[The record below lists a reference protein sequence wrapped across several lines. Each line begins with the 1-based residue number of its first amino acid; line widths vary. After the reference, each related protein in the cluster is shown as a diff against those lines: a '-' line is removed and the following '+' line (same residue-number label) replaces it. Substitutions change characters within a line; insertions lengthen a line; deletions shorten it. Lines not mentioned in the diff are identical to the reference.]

1 MPAGGC
7 ERGILRPRSLSRG
20 RFRGVNPLP
29 GGHAWLGSLA
39 MSDMRIAVLGAAG
52 RMGQALTRVLVETPG
67 CAVAGGIEAKGSPQV
82 GRDLGEVAGLAPLG
96 VAITDDPLPVFAH
109 VDGVLD
115 FTTPAST
122 TAFAALSAQARI
134 VHVIG
139 TTGLS
144 AADEAK
150 IEAAA
155 RHAAIVKAGNMS
167 QGVNLLSVLAARV
180 AEALGPEFDIEILEM
195 HHRHKRDAPSGTS
208 LLLGQAA
215 AKARGISLEERGVR
229 TRDGDIGPRREG
241 DIGFATLRG
250 GDVVGEHR
258 VIFAGPGERIELA
271 HIANDRGIFAR
282 GAVKAALWARGR
294 APGLYTMTDVLGL

>member
-1 MPAGGC
+1 MK
-7 ERGILRPRSLSRG
+7 
-20 RFRGVNPLP
+20 
-29 GGHAWLGSLA
+29 
-39 MSDMRIAVLGAAG
+39 IAVLGAAG
-52 RMGQALTRVLVETPG
+52 RMGHTLTRDLAETPG
-67 CAVAGGIEAKGSPQV
+67 CAV
-82 GRDLGEVAGLAPLG
+82 GEVAGIEPLG
-96 VAITDDPLPVFAH
+96 VAITDDPLPVFAQ

-122 TAFAALSAQARI
+122 VAFAALSAQARI

-155 RHAAIVKAGNMS
+155 RHATIVKAGNMS
-167 QGVNLLSVLAARV
+167 QGVNLLAVLTAEV
-180 AEALGPEFDIEILEM
+180 AKALGPEFDIEILEM

-208 LLLGQAA
+208 LMLGRAA
-215 AKARGISLEERGVR
+215 AAAREVSLEERGVR
-229 TRDGDIGPRREG
+229 TRDGDVGPRREG
-241 DIGFATLRG
+241 DIGFAALRG

-271 HIANDRGIFAR
+271 HIAADRGIFAR

-294 APGLYTMTDVLGL
+294 GPGLFSMQDVLGL

>member
-1 MPAGGC
+1 
-7 ERGILRPRSLSRG
+7 
-20 RFRGVNPLP
+20 
-29 GGHAWLGSLA
+29 
-39 MSDMRIAVLGAAG
+39 
-52 RMGQALTRVLVETPG
+52 MGQALTRVLAETPG
-67 CAVAGGIEAKGSPQV
+67 CAVAGGIEAKGSPHV
-82 GRDLGEVAGLAPLG
+82 GRDLGEAAGIDPLG
-96 VAITDDPLPVFAH
+96 IAITDDPLAVFAH
-109 VDGVLD
+109 IDGVLD

-122 TAFAALSAQARI
+122 VAFAALSAQARI

-144 AADEAK
+144 AGDEDK

-155 RHAAIVKAGNMS
+155 RHATIVKAGNMS
-167 QGVNLLSVLAARV
+167 QGVNLLAVLAARV

-208 LLLGQAA
+208 LLLGQAVA
-215 AKARGISLEERGVR
+215 EARGVSLAERGVKS
-229 TRDGDIGPRREG
+229 RDGEIGPRREG
-241 DIGFATLRG
+241 DIGFAALRG

-271 HIANDRGIFAR
+271 HVATDRGIFAR

-294 APGLYTMTDVLGL
+294 GPGLYAMTDVLGL

>member
-1 MPAGGC
+1 
-7 ERGILRPRSLSRG
+7 
-20 RFRGVNPLP
+20 
-29 GGHAWLGSLA
+29 
-39 MSDMRIAVLGAAG
+39 
-52 RMGQALTRVLVETPG
+52 MGQALTRVIAETPG
-67 CAVAGGIEAKGSPQV
+67 CAVAGAIEAKGSPHV
-82 GRDLGEVAGLAPLG
+82 GRDAGEIAGLAPLG
-96 VAITDDPLPVFAH
+96 IAITDDPLPVFAH
-109 VDGVLD
+109 IDGVLD

-122 TAFAALSAQARI
+122 VAFAGLSAQARI

-155 RHAAIVKAGNMS
+155 RHATIVKAGNMS
-167 QGVNLLSVLAARV
+167 QGVNLLAALAARV

-208 LLLGQAA
+208 LLLGRAMA
-215 AKARGISLEERGVR
+215 GARGVSLDERGVR
-229 TRDGDIGPRREG
+229 TRDGDVGPRREG
-241 DIGFATLRG
+241 DIGFAALRG

-271 HIANDRGIFAR
+271 HVATDRGIFAR

-294 APGLYTMTDVLGL
+294 TPGLYAMMDVLGL

>member
-1 MPAGGC
+1 
-7 ERGILRPRSLSRG
+7 
-20 RFRGVNPLP
+20 
-29 GGHAWLGSLA
+29 
-39 MSDMRIAVLGAAG
+39 MSDMKIAVLGAGG
-52 RMGQALTRVLVETPG
+52 RMGQALARVLADTPG
-67 CAVAGGIEAKGSPQV
+67 CALAGGIEAKGSPYV
-82 GRDLGEVAGLAPLG
+82 GRDIGEVAGLEPIG
-96 VAITDDPLPVFAH
+96 SAITDAPLPVFAA

-122 TAFAALSAQARI
+122 LEFVALSAQARL

-155 RHAAIVKAGNMS
+155 RHATIVKAGNMS
-167 QGVNLLSVLAARV
+167 LGVNLLAALTARV
-180 AEALGPEFDIEILEM
+180 AAALGAEFDIEILEM
-195 HHRHKRDAPSGTS
+195 HHKHKRDAPSGTS
-208 LLLGQAA
+208 LMLGRAA
-215 AKARGISLEERGVR
+215 AEARGVSLKDRAVWTRDGDTGPR
-229 TRDGDIGPRREG
+229 RDGDIG
-241 DIGFATLRG
+241 FAALRG

-271 HIANDRGIFAR
+271 HIATDRGIFAR

-294 APGLYTMTDVLGL
+294 EPGLYSMQDVLGLGQDRHEA